1 AAYYG
6 KIDVVIELIAAGAKL
21 EFVDKGKLTP
31 LAIASANDRSNSV
44 KAIIAAG
51 ADINIRDN
59 YGRTPLY
66 IAAVNGRTD
75 TVKALIT
82 AGADIDIRDN
92 DDRTPLSVANRMGYL
107 LSVAN
112 RTGDLHT
119 EIAKLLSE
127 KESHNEAE
135 ELKKLMLSFFFAF
148 VIVSCFYNEDRRKER
163 NNVLRREYIE
173 QLENSPVGKLSDQQF
188 SRILNDDMK
197 TLICTISH
205 ECLSAT
211 NVLAV
216 DGNPNSLYSVDG
228 LSQWLNPKAEANN
241 GTKFH
246 RIDAEGKFRDI
257 YTYNI
262 CNVIN
267 VKDVTE
273 AISKAFIK
281 RKERVSPIIQSLARG
296 YITRKELRENDLDGS
311 ITPIEADDDP
321 ANAVGYAAKELERR
335 KAGGGVEAQLE

>member
-1 AAYYG
+1 MRA
-6 KIDVVIELIAAGAKL
+6 LKL
-21 EFVDKGKLTP
+21 ALTALATSRATERVKPLTP
-31 LAIASANDRSNSV
+31 VQIDPGGSNHPLYTKQRASNPQTTGGSSKPSNGNDSLEQLL
-44 KAIIAAG
+44 KAIKDNNVTLLAKSITNIANL
-51 ADINIRDN
+51 DIVDN
-59 YGRTPLY
+59 YGRTP
-66 IAAVNGRTD
+66 
-75 TVKALIT
+75 
-82 AGADIDIRDN
+82 
-92 DDRTPLSVANRMGYL
+92 

-148 VIVSCFYNEDRRKER
+148 VIVSCLYNEDRRNERNER

-257 YTYNI
+257 YTKNI
-262 CNVIN
+262 CNIKDVIN
-267 VKDVTE
+267 VTE
-273 AISKAFIK
+273 AISKAFL
-281 RKERVSPIIQSLARG
+281 ERVSPIIQSLARG
-296 YITRKELRENDLDGS
+296 YITRKELGENDLDGS